1 MKKQVHVLH
10 FLTGNSKGLVQWEF
24 NQPKKLQN
32 ETWGTN
38 AVIIIIIIINRKLQQ
53 VRSLKQ
59 FRSKTWAKIII

>member
-32 ETWGTN
+32 ETWGTY
-38 AVIIIIIIINRKLQQ
+38 AVIIIINRKLQQ